1 MTNSIRLNKVIKEF
15 NVGLQTIV
23 EFLQSKG
30 ITVEA
35 NPSEKISNEQYE
47 LLKKE
52 YGADKELRGEVD
64 KQKQDR
70 QKEKNKAKKA
80 PAASAEVIKTE
91 IPESMRPQIKTTG
104 HINLDAQSNPVSKK
118 VELAVEKAENTE
130 KTSDSVQQA
139 ESKQTGTE

>member
-35 NPSEKISNEQYE
+35 NPSEKITGEQYD

-70 QKEKNKAKKA
+70 QKEKTKARKS
-80 PAASAEVIKTE
+80 AAARSEMIKTE
-91 IPESMRPQIKTTG
+91 IPESMRPQI
-104 HINLDAQSNPVSKK
+104 PV
-118 VELAVEKAENTE
+118 V
-130 KTSDSVQQA
+130 
-139 ESKQTGTE
+139 G